1 MQLWGSCHP
10 IGWIIL
16 VVLLFGTTDAS
27 VSKVT
32 PPHAPASKPGNL
44 PHVDSRAP
52 DFALL
57 SASYVDMWMM
67 SVTSS
72 GKVNGA

>member
-32 PPHAPASKPGNL
+32 PPM
-44 PHVDSRAP
+44 
-52 DFALL
+52 LL
-57 SASYVDMWMM
+57 QVSLATFPM
-67 SVTSS
+67 
-72 GKVNGA
+72 